1 MFRAAATALLLSVLC
16 CTPAIAADRDRDRMP
31 DSWEKRHHVKKA
43 RGDADRDG
51 LRNRAEYRFKTDPRR
66 RDSDRD
72 GLRDGDEIRFGWH
85 PRKRDSDGDGI
96 RDGKENAG
104 VVTAVSGLRVTIRL
118 ARGGRLRGLLEDP
131 KALACV
137 AAVDAT
143 APGDAGEAGAAQDGT
158 GDAGAP
164 EDDFVWDPAWGEEP
178 DDLDVDET
186 DEDSPLARAA
196 QADEDPVYDE
206 EDETEAED
214 AALDAAEGPVS
225 ESCRAALRTGAL
237 VHQATSEL
245 GLNGRRLTRLHLV
258 AAS

>member
-85 PRKRDSDGDGI
+85 PRKRDTDRDGI

-104 VVTAVSGLRVTIRL
+104 VVTAVSGRRVTIKL

-131 KALACV
+131 LALECV
-137 AAVDAT
+137 SAADAT
-143 APGDAGEAGAAQDGT
+143 TPGDAGDAGAAQDS
-158 GDAGAP
+158 GDPDVP
-164 EDDFVWDPAWGEEP
+164 EEDFEWDPAWGEQP
-178 DDLDVDET
+178 DDLDLGDES
-186 DEDSPLARAA
+186 DEDAPLARAA
-196 QADEDPVYDE
+196 QAGDDDPVYE
-206 EDETEAED
+206 EEEAAEAED
-214 AALDAAEGPVS
+214 AALDAAEGTTS
-225 ESCRAALRTGAL
+225 EACRAKLRVGAL
-237 VHQATSEL
+237 VHEATSEL
-245 GLNGRRLTRLHLV
+245 GVNGRRLTRLHLV
-258 AAS
+258 V